1 MNERIQELIQSTV
14 ATLDR
19 GPLDR
24 SQGTDAI
31 LREFA
36 EQIVIDCA
44 GIAYNNLDDTDDA
57 VRISGLILNAF
68 GVR

>member
-44 GIAYNNLDDTDDA
+44 GIAYNNDGLDNEE
-57 VRISGLILNAF
+57 ISRLILETF

>member
-24 SQGTDAI
+24 SQDTDAI

-36 EQIVIDCA
+36 ELIVIDCA
-44 GIAYNNLDDTDDA
+44 GIAYNNDGLDNEE
-57 VRISGLILNAF
+57 ISRLILETF
-68 GVR
+68 GVK

>member
-1 MNERIQELIQSTV
+1 MNQRIRELIQSTV

-24 SQGTDAI
+24 SQDTDAI

-36 EQIVIDCA
+36 ELIVRESIEVMKRHDYH
-44 GIAYNNLDDTDDA
+44 GEWLGKKI
-57 VRISGLILNAF
+57 REHF
-68 GVR
+68 GVEE